1 MSELLKIY
9 PKIEFHIV
17 GKVNFLNKI
26 RLGFYPGVK
35 VHGPINNLKSIFIN
49 SICGICNVEIAT
61 GLQNKILSYM
71 SYGIPVITS
80 KRVIL

>member
-9 PKIEFHIV
+9 PQIEFHIV
-17 GKVNFLNKI
+17 EEVTLNRS

-35 VHGPINNLKSIFIN
+35 VHGPVNNLKPIFIN

-61 GLQNKILSYM
+61 GLQNKILNYEF
-71 SYGIPVITS
+71 GIQ
-80 KRVIL
+80 